1 MKISRIIWV
10 LFIIGAALAACS
22 QQTPE
27 AVSYTLDLTEY
38 AISPNTIEA
47 RVGQQVSITFVNK
60 GALEHEVMFGRDVMK
75 MNNRPNGY
83 QSDMFEMAHTEP
95 QVVQDEMPGMQGSM
109 GGPDHTDSCWFTQTG
124 DEATITFIVTRNARR
139 WEIGFFRKMAF
150 IMPACSRVRGDAQ
163 KLYHFISFAEWN
175 VRYHHGLPCLLN
187 FCRRGFL
194 KLATLGLGSWR
205 SVQQ

>member
-1 MKISRIIWV
+1 MKISRILWV
-10 LFIIGAALAACS
+10 LFIFGAALAACS

-47 RVGQQVSITFVNK
+47 RVGQQVSIKFINK

-109 GGPDHTDSCWFTQTG
+109 GGPDHTGFMLVLPKTG
-124 DEATITFIVTRNARR
+124 DEATITFIVTEEMQGE
-139 WEIGFFRKMAF
+139 WEIGCF
-150 IMPACSRVRGDAQ
+150 SRIR
-163 KLYHFISFAEWN
+163 
-175 VRYHHGLPCLLN
+175 
-187 FCRRGFL
+187 
-194 KLATLGLGSWR
+194 
-205 SVQQ
+205 